1 MRKIEYIF
9 IDSDTETHDGKPS
22 RHAVPNLGYHYVVN
36 RGSSECNPSSL
47 GDCRVASEVG
57 NANSEGLVLNPTD
70 VCIPAH
76 IIQGP
81 VYDPD
86 KYNHC
91 SIFIRYCGSLRPE
104 LLEQREQSP
113 CSHELCRVATK
124 VDASQAWLMQSGTSC
139 STIMAQRA
147 ALLQLLVDLRQ
158 HFPKI
163 LGVSEIDGRALYCKN
178 IIVRDA
184 MNVLRRELSD
194 LP

>member
-9 IDSDTETHDGKPS
+9 IDSDTENNNRKPG

-91 SIFIRYCGSLRPE
+91 SIFIRYCGSLRPGTLNLELRAKLIE
-104 LLEQREQSP
+104 LLA
-113 CSHELCRVATK
+113 ELR
-124 VDASQAWLMQSGTSC
+124 SQWPSA
-139 STIMAQRA
+139 
-147 ALLQLLVDLRQ
+147 
-158 HFPKI
+158 KI
-163 LGVSEIDGRALYCKN
+163 LGISEIGFGTLNFEPGTRGV
-178 IIVRDA
+178 IRPSDA
-184 MNVLRRELSD
+184 MNQIRRELSD
-194 LP
+194 YP

>member
-9 IDSDTETHDGKPS
+9 IDSDTQDNNRKSGH
-22 RHAVPNLGYHYVVN
+22 RAVPNLGYHYVVN
-36 RGSSECNPSSL
+36 
-47 GDCRVASEVG
+47 
-57 NANSEGLVLNPTD
+57 SEGLVLNPTS

-91 SIFIRYCGSLRPE
+91 SIFIRYCGSIRPE
-104 LLEQREQSP
+104 
-113 CSHELCRVATK
+113 
-124 VDASQAWLMQSGTSC
+124 AWLMQSGTSC
-139 STIMAQRA
+139 PAIKAQRA
-147 ALLQLLVDLRQ
+147 ALLQLLVELRQ
-158 HFPKI
+158 HFPDAKI
-163 LGVSEIDGRALYCKN
+163 LGVSEIDGRELYCKN
-178 IIVRDA
+178 IIVSDA

>member
-9 IDSDTETHDGKPS
+9 IDSDTETHNGKPS
-22 RHAVPNLGYHYVVN
+22 RHAIPNLGYHYVV
-36 RGSSECNPSSL
+36 
-47 GDCRVASEVG
+47 
-57 NANSEGLVLNPTD
+57 NSEGLVLNPTD

-91 SIFIRYCGSLRPE
+91 SIFIRYCGSIRP
-104 LLEQREQSP
+104 
-113 CSHELCRVATK
+113 K
-124 VDASQAWLMQSGTSC
+124 AWLMQSGTNC

-147 ALLQLLVDLRQ
+147 ALLQLLVELRQ
-158 HFPKI
+158 HFPDAKI
-163 LGVSEIDGRALYCKN
+163 LGVSEIDGRELYCKN
-178 IIVRDA
+178 IIVSDA

-194 LP
+194 MP